1 MLRMPRIS
9 KCPILLRTMK
19 ILLFILLAPALY
31 AQTTR
36 YDQIV
41 ERNAFSLLDKPP
53 AKVELPKLLEKPPV
67 KLNLTGIMAYRGE
80 TNVYLFS
87 KDIPKRFLTLN
98 SKRRTDSGVTLLSVS
113 RGLAEVNNNGVVE
126 LLSFDTHKLPSTTT
140 IAPLSKPTVIKKDK
154 KESSRKESSKSVKV
168 LPTPPQPN
176 IVKVPSRR
184 PKVDPRIIQKGLEYI
199 DRIDDKEKR
208 EYILKRLEGLQSGQS
223 SLNRKIDTNERRRQ
237 YDERRRDK

>member
-41 ERNAFSLLDKPP
+41 ERNAFSLLDKAP

-67 KLNLTGIMAYRGE
+67 KLNLTGIITRRGV
-80 TNVYLFS
+80 TSVYLFS
-87 KDIPKRFLTLN
+87 KDIPKRFLTL
-98 SKRRTDSGVTLLSVS
+98 STKIRTDSGVTLLSVEK
-113 RGLAEVNNNGVVE
+113 GLVEVNNNGVTE
-126 LLSFDTHKLPSTTT
+126 LLSFETHKLPSVVTLPKLNT
-140 IAPLSKPTVIKKDK
+140 KPTIIKKKDDK
-154 KESSRKESSKSVKV
+154 NKSVKAAP
-168 LPTPPQPN
+168 LTPKAN
-176 IVKVPSRR
+176 IVTVPSRR

-199 DRIDDKEKR
+199 DKIEDKEKR
-208 EYILKRLEGLQSGQS
+208 EYILQRLERLQSGQEKID
-223 SLNRKIDTNERRRQ
+223 RKIDSNERKRQ
-237 YDERRRDK
+237 YDERRREK

>member
-67 KLNLTGIMAYRGE
+67 ELNLTGIITKRGV
-80 TNVYLFS
+80 TTVYMFS
-87 KDIPKRFLTLN
+87 KDIPKRFLTL
-98 SKRRTDSGVTLLSVS
+98 STKRRTDSGVTLLSVE
-113 RGLAEVNNNGVVE
+113 RGLVEVNNNGVTE
-126 LLSFDTHKLPSTTT
+126 LLSFETHKLPSTVTLPALNT
-140 IAPLSKPTVIKKDK
+140 KPTVVKKKDDK
-154 KESSRKESSKSVKV
+154 GKSTKV
-168 LPTPPQPN
+168 APPTPKAN
-176 IVKVPSRR
+176 IVTVPSRR

-208 EYILKRLEGLQSGQS
+208 EYILQRLERLQSGQDN
-223 SLNRKIDTNERRRQ
+223 LDRKIDSNERRRQ

>member
-67 KLNLTGIMAYRGE
+67 KLNLTGIITRRGV
-80 TNVYLFS
+80 TSVYLFS
-87 KDIPKRFLTLN
+87 KDIPKRFLTL
-98 SKRRTDSGVTLLSVS
+98 STKRRTDSGVTLLTVEK
-113 RGLAEVNNNGVVE
+113 GLVEVNNNGVTE
-126 LLSFDTHKLPSTTT
+126 LLSFESHKLPSVITLPKLN
-140 IAPLSKPTVIKKDK
+140 AKPTVVNKKDDK
-154 KESSRKESSKSVKV
+154 GKSTKSVPANPKA
-168 LPTPPQPN
+168 N
-176 IVKVPSRR
+176 IVTVPSRR
-184 PKVDPRIIQKGLEYI
+184 PKIDPRIIQRGLEYL
-199 DRIDDKEKR
+199 DKVEDKEKR
-208 EYILKRLEGLQSGQS
+208 EYILQRLERLQSGQEKID
-223 SLNRKIDTNERRRQ
+223 RKIDNTEKKRQ

>member
-19 ILLFILLAPALY
+19 ILILILLAPALY

-36 YDQIV
+36 YDEIV

-53 AKVELPKLLEKPPV
+53 AKVEIPKLLDKPPV
-67 KLNLTGIMAYRGE
+67 KLNLTGIITRRGV
-80 TNVYLFS
+80 TSVYLFS
-87 KDIPKRFLTLN
+87 KDIPKRFLKLST
-98 SKRRTDSGVTLLSVS
+98 KRRTDSGVTLLSVEK
-113 RGLAEVNNNGVVE
+113 GLVEVNNNGVTE
-126 LLSFDTHKLPSTTT
+126 LLSFETHKLPSVITLPKLNT
-140 IAPLSKPTVIKKDK
+140 KPTIVKKKDDK
-154 KESSRKESSKSVKV
+154 NKSVKTASSN
-168 LPTPPQPN
+168 PKAN
-176 IVKVPSRR
+176 IVTVPSRR

-208 EYILKRLEGLQSGQS
+208 EYILNRLERLQSGQEKID
-223 SLNRKIDTNERRRQ
+223 RKIDSNERKRQ

>member
-53 AKVELPKLLEKPPV
+53 AKVELPKLLEKPPE
-67 KLNLTGIMAYRGE
+67 KLNLTGIITRRGV
-80 TNVYLFS
+80 TSVYLFS
-87 KDIPKRFLTLN
+87 KDIPKRFLTL
-98 SKRRTDSGVTLLSVS
+98 STKRRTDSGVTLLSVEK
-113 RGLAEVNNNGVVE
+113 GLVEVNNNGVTE
-126 LLSFDTHKLPSTTT
+126 LLSFESHKLPSTITLPVLNT
-140 IAPLSKPTVIKKDK
+140 KPTVVKKD
-154 KESSRKESSKSVKV
+154 SKSDKNKKISS
-168 LPTPPQPN
+168 PTPKPS
-176 IVKVPSRR
+176 VVTVPSRR
-184 PKVDPRIIQKGLEYI
+184 PKIDPRIIQKGLEYI

-208 EYILKRLEGLQSGQS
+208 EYILQRLERLQSGQEKID
-223 SLNRKIDTNERRRQ
+223 RKIDSNERKRQ

>member
-1 MLRMPRIS
+1 MSRIGE
-9 KCPILLRTMK
+9 CTILLRAMKK
-19 ILLFILLAPALY
+19 ILLPLLLASSVLAEQRDY
-31 AQTTR
+31 SGIA
-36 YDQIV
+36 D
-41 ERNAFSLLDKPP
+41 RNAFALLDKEP
-53 AKVELPKLLEKPPV
+53 AKFELPKILEKPPI

-98 SKRRTDSGVTLLSVS
+98 SKRRTDSGV
-113 RGLAEVNNNGVVE
+113 
-126 LLSFDTHKLPSTTT
+126 SFDTHKLPSTTT

-154 KESSRKESSKSVKV
+154 KESSRRESSKSVKV